1 MASEDVEKYVIPV
14 FSNKRESFLG
24 LYILFPRG
32 YKGKNYYSLIS
43 TFTNNST
50 PSRKTINELLKIYPH
65 DIFNFDYLGQ
75 YWVFD
80 NE

>member
-1 MASEDVEKYVIPV
+1 M
-14 FSNKRESFLG
+14 
-24 LYILFPRG
+24 G

-43 TFTNNST
+43 TFRNNST

-65 DIFNFDYLGQ
+65 DIFNFDYLGL

-80 NE
+80 IE

>member
-1 MASEDVEKYVIPV
+1 M
-14 FSNKRESFLG
+14 
-24 LYILFPRG
+24 G

-43 TFTNNST
+43 TFRNNST

-80 NE
+80 IE